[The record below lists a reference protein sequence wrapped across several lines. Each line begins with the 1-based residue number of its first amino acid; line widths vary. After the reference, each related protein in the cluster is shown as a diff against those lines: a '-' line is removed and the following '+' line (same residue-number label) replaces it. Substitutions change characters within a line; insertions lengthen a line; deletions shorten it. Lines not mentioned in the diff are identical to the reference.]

1 MKSVNNR
8 VCICCEK
15 GFYFCPKCGSSGKNT
30 GININYDT
38 EECKELVNAI
48 SGYNMQMW
56 GKDKIKTVL
65 NKYDITDYTKYKQ
78 SIQDK
83 LNELFP
89 KYERGIRA
97 KLNFY
102 EEVPAET
109 IDISIET
116 KETQDTN
123 EATTEQKEN
132 EIPEEVKPQRKRKSR
147 KKKVVLSDETEKREQ
162 SNDGDNLEK

>member
-1 MKSVNNR
+1 MNDNIR
-8 VCICCEK
+8 QCICC
-15 GFYFCPKCGSSGKNT
+15 GNIFYYCNRCGGSERNT
-30 GININYDT
+30 GVSMYCDTLECQAVSNI
-38 EECKELVNAI
+38 I
-48 SGYNMQMW
+48 SSYSMGSC
-56 GKDKIKTVL
+56 GKDKVKEIL
-65 NKYDITDYTKYKQ
+65 DKYGITDYTKYKQ

-89 KYERGIRA
+89 KYERGIRV

-109 IDISIET
+109 IDTSIET

-147 KKKVVLSDETEKREQ
+147 KKKIVLSNEIERIQSDE
-162 SNDGDNLEK
+162 GDNL